1 MKKLF
6 QISFALLYLFLLNGN
21 VFLYAHTN
29 QGNETVSLEKFFT
42 SIENN
47 NESNNE
53 SLDTDFDNQFSIP
66 TLEASSF
73 PSGKKKSKRF
83 KFSLFE
89 KKEKEKEYKLASLE
103 EISKVIF
110 SFNFSFNIPLFEGFY
125 HYNKNYLYVS
135 ESLNYFLYHK
145 CYILFQVFR
154 L

>member
-53 SLDTDFDNQFSIP
+53 SNNQSLDTDFDNQFSIP

-89 KKEKEKEYKLASLE
+89 KKGKQPY
-103 EISKVIF
+103 
-110 SFNFSFNIPLFEGFY
+110 
-125 HYNKNYLYVS
+125 
-135 ESLNYFLYHK
+135 
-145 CYILFQVFR
+145 
-154 L
+154 